1 MPEQPP
7 YRAYATIAGT
17 FLAGLGAVSGVAAAR
32 KRPVQEMAA
41 IDLALL
47 GLATFKASR
56 TVARDKV
63 TSFVREPFVEG
74 EAYDGEDEKP
84 THETEMKQ
92 AIGELVTCTRCVGTW
107 IGAGLASTQ
116 ILAPRTGRLLTAVLA
131 AGAVNDFLLAGFNA
145 LTAKANEL
153 EQRGRRRGLA
163 AEIAAGLGRRE
174 LAAGAAQPALGQP
187 QQRGAFDADPAG

>member
-1 MPEQPP
+1 MSGQPP
-7 YRAYATIAGT
+7 YRAYATIVGT
-17 FLAGLGAVSGVAAAR
+17 FLAGLGAVSGLATAR
-32 KRPVQEMAA
+32 KRPLQTMAP

-84 THETEMKQ
+84 TQDTEMKQ
-92 AIGELVTCTRCVGTW
+92 AIGELVTCTRCIGTW
-107 IGAGLASTQ
+107 IGGGLASTQ

-131 AGAVNDFLLAGFNA
+131 AGAVNDFLLAGFSA

-153 EQRGRRRGLA
+153 EQRT
-163 AEIAAGLGRRE
+163 
-174 LAAGAAQPALGQP
+174 GAS
-187 QQRGAFDADPAG
+187 

>member
-7 YRAYATIAGT
+7 YRAYAAIAGT
-17 FLAGLGAVSGVAAAR
+17 FVAGLGAVSGLAAAR
-32 KRPVQEMAA
+32 SRPLQKLAP

-56 TVARDKV
+56 TVARDKL
-63 TSFVREPFVEG
+63 TSFVREPFVAG

-92 AIGELVTCTRCVGTW
+92 AIGELVTCTRCIGTW

-116 ILAPRTGRLLTAVLA
+116 LLAPRTGRLLTSVLA
-131 AGAVNDFLLAGFNA
+131 AGAVNDFLLAGFSA

-153 EQRGRRRGLA
+153 EQRTRA
-163 AEIAAGLGRRE
+163 S
-174 LAAGAAQPALGQP
+174 
-187 QQRGAFDADPAG
+187 

>member
-7 YRAYATIAGT
+7 YRAYATIAGI
-17 FLAGLGAVSGVAAAR
+17 FLAGLGAVSGVAAGR
-32 KRPVQEMAA
+32 KRPLPEMTA

-56 TVARDKV
+56 TLARDKV

-74 EAYDGEDEKP
+74 DAYDGEDEQP

-92 AIGELVTCTRCVGTW
+92 AIGELVTCTRCIGTW

-116 ILAPRTGRLLTAVLA
+116 ILAPRTGRLLTTVLA
-131 AGAVNDFLLAGFNA
+131 AGAVNDFLLAAFGA

-153 EQRGRRRGLA
+153 EQRKGG
-163 AEIAAGLGRRE
+163 
-174 LAAGAAQPALGQP
+174 
-187 QQRGAFDADPAG
+187 